1 MAATDQHSNG
11 AADESQSEAASGLAS
26 DLAAGEETAWRP
38 KAIEMLAVF
47 TVWALYTA
55 LSVGGFIL
63 DSDRAGAPATTDRI
77 LWRVAFF
84 MSWAIVTPG
93 IFWLAEYLGAG
104 GHLKPWQRI
113 SLHVVAAVGVS
124 VGIDVQ
130 SDIVRNYVLQFGPHV
145 VDSLAASVQLSMQE
159 AKALGFTY
167 ELIIYMMILAVGF
180 ARAYYRRLQERRVQ
194 ATELRAQLTEARLQA
209 LRMQIN
215 PHFLF
220 NTLNAVSGLVE
231 RNPKGVRT
239 MVARLSAL
247 LRHTLSRD
255 GSEGAQEV
263 TLDQELDVLDDYLE
277 IMHVRFG
284 DRLQVERAVDEEVRD
299 ALVPDLIL
307 QPIVENAI
315 KHGVSPQEDGGRVRI
330 GARRISQYLRLSVED
345 DGPGMADDGLPEV
358 SDGIGLR
365 NVKERLQR
373 LYGDDQRMNVRPGA
387 DGGLV
392 VEMWIPYRTAGTGT
406 PARPDPA
413 PNETASAEG
422 GERV

>member
-1 MAATDQHSNG
+1 MSSPSDI
-11 AADESQSEAASGLAS
+11 AS
-26 DLAAGEETAWRP
+26 DASSWRP
-38 KAIEMLAVF
+38 KAIEILAVF

-63 DSDRAGAPATTDRI
+63 DADRAAAPAATDRI

-84 MSWAIVTPG
+84 MSWAVVTPG

-113 SLHVVAAVGVS
+113 SLHAFAAIGVS
-124 VGIDVQ
+124 VSIDVV
-130 SDIVRNYVLQFGPHV
+130 SDAVRNYVLQYGPHV
-145 VDSLAASVQLSMQE
+145 VDSLWASVQISMTE
-159 AKALGFTY
+159 ARTLGFTY
-167 ELIIYMMILAVGF
+167 ELIIYVMILAVGF

-231 RNPKGVRT
+231 RDPKGVRT

-247 LRHTLSRD
+247 LRHTLGQD
-255 GSEGAQEV
+255 GSNGRQEV
-263 TLDQELDVLDDYLE
+263 PLHQELNVLDDYLE
-277 IMHVRFG
+277 IMHVRFA
-284 DRLQVERAVDEEVRD
+284 DRLQVDRDIDDDARD

-307 QPIVENAI
+307 QPILENAI
-315 KHGVSPQEDGGRVRI
+315 KHGVTPQEDGGHVHI
-330 GARRISQYLRLSVED
+330 GARRRGDYVRLTVED
-345 DGPGMADDGLPEV
+345 DGPGMSGDGLPEV

-365 NVKERLQR
+365 NVQERLQQ
-373 LYGDDQRMNVRPGA
+373 LYGDNHRMNIRPGA
-387 DGGLV
+387 QGGLV
-392 VEMWIPYRTAGTGT
+392 VELWIPYHTEPLLSPETVEGPVAETAGST
-406 PARPDPA
+406 PAGRA
-413 PNETASAEG
+413 PQPSRG
-422 GERV
+422 SD